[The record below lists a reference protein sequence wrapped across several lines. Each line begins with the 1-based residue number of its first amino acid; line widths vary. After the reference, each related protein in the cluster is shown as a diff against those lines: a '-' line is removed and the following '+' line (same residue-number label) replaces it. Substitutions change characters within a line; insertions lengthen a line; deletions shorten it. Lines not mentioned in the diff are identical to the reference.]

1 MPRFAVS
8 RRALA
13 GLAFAAALPR
23 TGRAAPVLRIGD
35 QKGGAKSLMAAS
47 GALEGIEQQVE
58 WHVFAAAAPLLE
70 ALNAGAIDCGGV
82 GDAPFA
88 FARAAGVRVK
98 AIAAT
103 RSSGSAT
110 ALLVPEGSTARGFA
124 DLKGKT
130 IGTGKG
136 SVGHY
141 LALVAREA
149 AGLSAGDI
157 KFAFLSPADSKAAFV
172 SGAIDAWSTWGPY
185 VYLAI
190 AQNRAR
196 ILLDGKG
203 LMSGLS
209 YQVAT
214 ERAIAEKHDLLLAY
228 KQRLET
234 ALHWGL
240 NNLDAYAA
248 AWAAETGVPVAVAK
262 DTLLARGFVPAPIDA
277 AMIADQQ
284 HTVDVYA
291 KEGVMPARYD
301 AALGFDASFN
311 A

>member
-1 MPRFAVS
+1 MPSLTVT
-8 RRALA
+8 RRALG
-13 GLAFAAALPR
+13 GLALAAALPR
-23 TGRAAPVLRIGD
+23 PGRAAQVLRIGD

-58 WHVFAAAAPLLE
+58 WHIFAAAAPLLE
-70 ALNAGAIDCGGV
+70 ALNAGAVDCGGV

-103 RSSGSAT
+103 RSSGSST
-110 ALLVPEGSTARGFA
+110 ALLVPEGSNAQNIA

-141 LALVAREA
+141 LAIAAREA
-149 AGLSAGDI
+149 AGLPAEAI

-209 YQVAT
+209 YHVAT
-214 ERAIAEKHDLLLAY
+214 DRAIAEKRDLLLAY
-228 KQRLET
+228 KQRLEA

-248 AWAAETGVPVAVAK
+248 AWAAETGVPVAVAR
-262 DTLLARGFVPAPIDA
+262 DTLLARGFVPAQIDA

-301 AALGFDASFN
+301 ASLGFDASFN
-311 A
+311 V